1 MWKTSLGVGLSLF
14 LALALPVESK
24 KECFADLNGPKDDPN
39 NIYKCAD
46 SEKCCQEGGEPTC
59 CREKDTDVAIWDQV
73 KLWGTLSVMI
83 LVLALV
89 MWYCRHDGDCCGNK
103 KGQEDH
109 GCIWRCCGKKK
120 KGPEPEQV
128 KMPESPSKGVL
139 PPYSDIDFEQA

>member
-1 MWKTSLGVGLSLF
+1 MF
-14 LALALPVESK
+14 PALPVESK

-73 KLWGTLSVMI
+73 CLRTEWKVIFLSLRLHRFLLKSLIMQSPLLLQVKLWGTLSVMI

-120 KGPEPEQV
+120 KGPEPEQ
-128 KMPESPSKGVL
+128 
-139 PPYSDIDFEQA
+139 